1 MGQITATRNL
11 VATKVVRHA
20 GQQGWAVLSLF
31 WLHRPLVGSWKSF
44 TNIAQGCIIGTA
56 AVIWHENLTQY
67 KPQKNALT
75 HRSLGYH
82 MATDIWVNIS
92 SGNGLLSADNKQS
105 LEPIMNYHKWSSV
118 ASTCGQFH
126 RKCWRYHFI
135 KPLLHIGGFCR
146 RSAAVPKPWMNA
158 VERHKAQT
166 QPWANATKRHW
177 APIAAVDIRK
187 FWNVQNFHRRAPVKY
202 LSVMERSR
210 ASSIVL
216 DCR

>member
-1 MGQITATRNL
+1 MELFIHASSLLRLCLVTMSVSYYLVTWYIT
-11 VATKVVRHA
+11 TKYAH
-20 GQQGWAVLSLF
+20 GWAVLSLF

-92 SGNGLLSADNKQS
+92 SGNDLLSADNKQS
-105 LEPIMNYHKWSSV
+105 LEPMLNYHKWSSV

-126 RKCWRYHFI
+126 RKCWRYHSI
-135 KPLLHIGGFCR
+135 TR
-146 RSAAVPKPWMNA
+146 
-158 VERHKAQT
+158 
-166 QPWANATKRHW
+166 
-177 APIAAVDIRK
+177 
-187 FWNVQNFHRRAPVKY
+187 VQIFQCLKLSPY
-202 LSVMERSR
+202 LPG
-210 ASSIVL
+210 AK
-216 DCR
+216 